1 AKLLRVLESGE
12 VVRLGSNTP
21 KHVDVR
27 LVAATHHD
35 LDALVAEG
43 TFREDLFYRL
53 AVVRLHLPPL
63 RDRREDIPLLVEH
76 FVKHFA
82 EQMRKPAP
90 RVSDEVQQALMQ
102 QPWPGNIRQL
112 RNAVQNLVVM
122 ADGDTIELRH
132 LPPNLREDAAGG
144 ATTTGGEVSGA
155 MSLDQLEKQAIRH
168 ALQATSGNR
177 EQAAKILGI
186 GERTLYRKLKEYG
199 LK

>member
-1 AKLLRVLESGE
+1 
-12 VVRLGSNTP
+12 
-21 KHVDVR
+21 VDVR

-35 LDALVAEG
+35 LDALVADG

-63 RDRREDIPLLVEH
+63 RDRREDIPLLVDH

-82 EQMRKPAP
+82 EQMHKPAP

-102 QPWPGNIRQL
+102 QSWPGNIRQL

-122 ADGDTIELRH
+122 ADGDAIELRH
-132 LPPNLREDAAGG
+132 LPPNLRSDDASG
-144 ATTTGGEVSGA
+144 APTSGGEVSGA

-168 ALQATSGNR
+168 ALQATAGNR